1 MISSVI
7 RCCLSASST
16 STSHCMLTQRAVIC
30 LLRSKFA
37 QPQPSLCQQGGD
49 DLIMAARTS
58 AGWHT
63 VPDTLAFDAVGD
75 ASRALLWSYQ
85 DALHREQHGLPR
97 RLPPRQSE
105 TACHGAAIERRPSPW
120 PRGLLSWL
128 SSQQA
133 SLGQM
138 SLEFCRAQLLENGS
152 CCLDQI
158 GDRSVLQRSI
168 SRPGTSW
175 ECIAD
180 NGCVSEPHGLR
191 GDDLLSIPAAA
202 TCESCRILFLHGGS
216 WYFGSPTST
225 GYHVLASKLAA
236 RTGCIVMMPDF
247 PLLPVGDF
255 DSMLQASIEAIAWLG
270 SPAVLEN
277 CQADDPAKLFVG
289 GDSSGAT
296 TAISLILHLQSP
308 GASTMPTPKLNDV
321 SIAIPD
327 ASLMTS
333 TVQALS
339 SMQMCD
345 TPEYFTNAYSRI
357 FNSSWGKASGH
368 QGDILFRSPP
378 ARNME
383 EFREVA
389 LQYVGGHKQM
399 LLDPVASPIY
409 ASAEMLAAV
418 PPLHFLVGSEETLLG
433 DSVILAQ
440 KAAAS
445 GATIVVDIYHGMW
458 HDFPMYSEGCGS
470 GTELVLGMKGW
481 DHTAE
486 FIQSA
491 TEMCRSNGWPIIRY
505 VYDESLEGK
514 TSWFMPAR
522 PLRLHGGAPQ
532 PSRFGAWP
540 FFAGLAIGV
549 LLSSAVS
556 IGVIL
561 SLTRRRNLRENG
573 QRAAPPQRGSM
584 LARCSPESQPDLRE
598 EACASLPRPRG
609 SIAAQALA
617 CQARCEAPPHTWK
630 LEHALPHGDLKSF
643 LHKQD
648 QLLDEL
654 REMRSM
660 LARRD
665 VEFEAF
671 REDVKH
677 LLRSGGASPHWQTMD
692 GRVLGGTGLCEPSWA
707 YRSTVTADFRS
718 PLDTPVARTR
728 LGMSG
733 SGRPTTISPV
743 QEMPSKSGSVD
754 RSGSLGSQN
763 NVTVSPEDP
772 ARRGSRDLS
781 GDLHRAMSP
790 QGQQDASFL
799 WMESC
804 GDYAFQATRRKAKAS
819 PSAKPWYCC

>member
-105 TACHGAAIERRPSPW
+105 
-120 PRGLLSWL
+120 
-128 SSQQA
+128 
-133 SLGQM
+133 
-138 SLEFCRAQLLENGS
+138 
-152 CCLDQI
+152 
-158 GDRSVLQRSI
+158 
-168 SRPGTSW
+168 
-175 ECIAD
+175 
-180 NGCVSEPHGLR
+180 
-191 GDDLLSIPAAA
+191 
-202 TCESCRILFLHGGS
+202 
-216 WYFGSPTST
+216 
-225 GYHVLASKLAA
+225 
-236 RTGCIVMMPDF
+236 
-247 PLLPVGDF
+247 
-255 DSMLQASIEAIAWLG
+255 
-270 SPAVLEN
+270 
-277 CQADDPAKLFVG
+277 
-289 GDSSGAT
+289 
-296 TAISLILHLQSP
+296 
-308 GASTMPTPKLNDV
+308 
-321 SIAIPD
+321 
-327 ASLMTS
+327 
-333 TVQALS
+333 
-339 SMQMCD
+339 
-345 TPEYFTNAYSRI
+345 
-357 FNSSWGKASGH
+357 
-368 QGDILFRSPP
+368 
-378 ARNME
+378 
-383 EFREVA
+383 
-389 LQYVGGHKQM
+389 
-399 LLDPVASPIY
+399 
-409 ASAEMLAAV
+409 
-418 PPLHFLVGSEETLLG
+418 
-433 DSVILAQ
+433 
-440 KAAAS
+440 
-445 GATIVVDIYHGMW
+445 
-458 HDFPMYSEGCGS
+458 
-470 GTELVLGMKGW
+470 
-481 DHTAE
+481 
-486 FIQSA
+486 
-491 TEMCRSNGWPIIRY
+491 
-505 VYDESLEGK
+505 
-514 TSWFMPAR
+514 
-522 PLRLHGGAPQ
+522 
-532 PSRFGAWP
+532 
-540 FFAGLAIGV
+540 
-549 LLSSAVS
+549 
-556 IGVIL
+556 
-561 SLTRRRNLRENG
+561 
-573 QRAAPPQRGSM
+573 APPQRGSM

-677 LLRSGGASPHWQTMD
+677 LLRSGGASPHWQTM
-692 GRVLGGTGLCEPSWA
+692 
-707 YRSTVTADFRS
+707 STVTADFRS